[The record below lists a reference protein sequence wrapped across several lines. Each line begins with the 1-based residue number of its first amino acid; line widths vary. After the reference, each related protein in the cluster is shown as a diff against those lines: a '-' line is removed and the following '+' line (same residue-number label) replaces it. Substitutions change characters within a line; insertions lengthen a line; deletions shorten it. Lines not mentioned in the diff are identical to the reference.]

1 MVRDNIEAAIK
12 EALASL
18 GALHVPFV
26 VERPAEMEHGDY
38 ATNAALAAAKILKK
52 NPRDVAEQLKEKLVS
67 QLPSTEDSVG
77 VSAQQVSLS
86 AIKKIEVAGVGFI
99 NFTLAGTVVKKI
111 VHEAHEA
118 EWGSNILYKGKTV
131 MVEYTDPNPFKE
143 FHIGHLMS
151 NAIGESIAR
160 VLEFSGANVIR
171 ANYQGDVGL
180 HVAKA
185 IWGKQQKPDASWG
198 EAYAYGSA
206 EYEANKEEID
216 AINKKVYEKDPSV
229 IALYDEGRK
238 HSLETF
244 EKIYKTLGTKFDTY
258 FFESETWQKGLALVQ
273 TNVGKV
279 FEESDGAVIYR
290 GEQDGL
296 HTRVFVNKAGLPTY
310 EAKDLGLLMLKK
322 EIGTI
327 DLSITITASEQQE
340 YLKVVLAAAKHIAEV
355 ADIAQKTKHI
365 THGMM
370 RFAEGKMSS
379 RTGNVI
385 TGESLLNDL
394 QAEAKEKMQ
403 GRELEDS
410 EKTAEHIA
418 VGGIKYSVLKQASG
432 KDIVFDPAKSL
443 SLEGDSGPYV
453 QYALVRARAVLRKA
467 SEAEAVDA
475 ESAEPSPLERLLVH
489 FPEVVERAASELEPH
504 YVVTYIT
511 ELAADFNSWYASER
525 FIIDGK
531 VSKHTVAAVKAV
543 ENTLARGLQVLG
555 IPAPE
560 EM

>member
-1 MVRDNIEAAIK
+1 
-12 EALASL
+12 
-18 GALHVPFV
+18 
-26 VERPAEMEHGDY
+26 
-38 ATNAALAAAKILKK
+38 
-52 NPRDVAEQLKEKLVS
+52 
-67 QLPSTEDSVG
+67 
-77 VSAQQVSLS
+77 
-86 AIKKIEVAGVGFI
+86 
-99 NFTLAGTVVKKI
+99 
-111 VHEAHEA
+111 
-118 EWGSNILYKGKTV
+118 
-131 MVEYTDPNPFKE
+131 
-143 FHIGHLMS
+143 
-151 NAIGESIAR
+151 
-160 VLEFSGANVIR
+160 
-171 ANYQGDVGL
+171 
-180 HVAKA
+180 
-185 IWGKQQKPDASWG
+185 
-198 EAYAYGSA
+198 
-206 EYEANKEEID
+206 
-216 AINKKVYEKDPSV
+216 
-229 IALYDEGRK
+229 
-238 HSLETF
+238 
-244 EKIYKTLGTKFDTY
+244 
-258 FFESETWQKGLALVQ
+258 
-273 TNVGKV
+273 
-279 FEESDGAVIYR
+279 
-290 GEQDGL
+290 
-296 HTRVFVNKAGLPTY
+296 
-310 EAKDLGLLMLKK
+310 
-322 EIGTI
+322 
-327 DLSITITASEQQE
+327 
-340 YLKVVLAAAKHIAEV
+340 VVLAAAKHIAEV